1 MKSKIISN
9 KAFLIILILLSQV
22 NIIFSQSKVIV
33 TVKGLVQGDS
43 ALVRIQKSSEIYKFK
58 YIEGTGNDISLTF
71 DTLANGLW
79 ALGIE
84 AKTYIFPL
92 ASTLNINNN
101 IVSSTIQLTKTPVDS
116 NFIYNWQDDSSFV
129 GHAQQSYINDKLVIK
144 VLGKSEKVPD
154 DFNGIKLLNTYGFLL
169 SDSITKWTSEDAYRL
184 FQNVVLLNFPK
195 YGESDSVLARAK
207 IFITDQH
214 LDRDI
219 LFTTIGGI
227 DFITISR
234 DAFTYA
240 SPLVVTV
247 DNVKGTFFSKRL
259 FTAIVYYYTNKGTN
273 QSAISQIANDRYGF
287 QFLDPSSLLKSVMN
301 ETETNFQSFT
311 PDEKIT
317 ILSMFEEYPDAMH
330 KQSQL
335 NYLVRRI
342 NGQVDPQYPQ
352 AAAIARTGNK
362 NIEFMESA
370 FVVANIE
377 PTQRLVLHEKAH
389 FLWAY
394 TFDAG
399 TKKDWAD
406 LGSWY
411 LDPTSPSGW
420 STTNTTEFVS
430 AYGHLKN
437 PDEDMAESIAFY
449 ITDPDA
455 LRSRSIRK
463 FEFIRDRIMQ
473 GTTYISII
481 RPDLTFQVYNLYP
494 DYSYPGK
501 IKRTQIKV
509 TGNDTSDK
517 KVRLEIELTIQNP
530 KTDGAA
536 SAYTRF
542 TSSAGTIVDMS
553 LNPTDSIGAVL
564 VGEIPLSKYA
574 KSGYWR
580 IDQIVTTDL
589 VGNQRYESNTN
600 FGLKCFVNN
609 PLEDITPPLYIQNTL
624 KLDSTTGKFSSFV
637 GSLCNNCSDSI
648 QPMNAVKISFKMI
661 EKNTINPYGRV
672 LARMIFPT
680 LDSSNKN
687 NIIPY
692 SLDCQIGADGIKN
705 DVKDSIKSATFYLAV
720 PDYYPSGYYSI
731 SFLNMEDLALNVRW
745 VLFDKD
751 TANLNYFI
759 PPALINQRA
768 LRDSVHITTKYPD
781 YLPPILDLNRM
792 QIKATPTNPT
802 APNGETLFEMWLW
815 IKDTSDFVNHAS
827 GFKDGTYI
835 LRDPQG
841 IEHSISMQ
849 GDLGNLYYTINPDS
863 SMYGYKR
870 YYFHTLLP
878 VGSPPGLW
886 GVSSIRLT
894 DHAVNTK
901 YYSFAEIVR
910 FDVELSKILQVN
922 PSIEILGKKV
932 NLLNQDS
939 ASVKFGCASCKNQNY
954 HLNMYS
960 SMGGNSVVFD
970 GKMTADTIILKNLE
984 LKGVNDGILYATVM
998 MLDTTQAL
1006 IGMGKASYTKDTQI
1020 PVNYSLTTNK
1030 KLLGS
1035 SNLDSFIVNIKS
1047 VEVNSTNNI
1056 ILSQKS
1062 INSGYAGGMK
1072 IGDSVIIQKSSTDT
1086 VAVFSKSTLSNF
1098 SDGLIDVKLISIDSV
1113 GNMGN
1118 IVIQSIYKDTKS
1130 PVLSFQKDSTIGRIS
1145 YVTMNVNKFVSNT
1158 PQVTDFII
1166 IKGSISGITKSNNT
1180 QFKFKINRDCYDSLS
1195 IQLKSSV
1202 LIDTVG
1208 NTNNLTSFVSY
1219 DRISPLPPNI
1229 INSRPLTFCSGDS
1242 TILSSSDSFG
1252 NQWYKNGTIIS
1263 GANGIVLN
1271 VANSGIY
1278 IDTVTNNSGCY
1289 TVSSIITIVS
1299 NPLPSKP
1306 IISWNGAQFSTS
1318 ATGVN
1323 YQWLLNN
1330 SPVSAATNSTYKPN
1344 QIGSYKV
1351 QVADS
1356 NGCKNVSDSF
1366 SLVVT
1371 AVNNPNTTPVSHIAK
1386 LFPNPATTQIKVQF
1400 EGIPVTNVTIQLV
1413 NSNGQVI
1420 RQTNTHNQTTDIPL
1434 NELISGFYFLK
1445 VIGNEY
1451 NQIHQFIIL
1460 K

>member
-430 AYGHLKN
+430 AYAHLKN

-542 TSSAGTIVDMS
+542 TSSAGTIVDMG

-731 SFLNMEDLALNVRW
+731 SFLNMEDLALNVRA

-970 GKMTADTIILKNLE
+970 GKMTDDTIILKNLE

-1006 IGMGKASYTKDTQI
+1006 IGIGKASYTKDTQI

-1030 KLLGS
+1030 KIFGS
-1035 SNLDSFIVNIKS
+1035 SNLDSFIVSIKS
-1047 VEVNSTNNI
+1047 VEVNSINNI

-1062 INSGYAGGMK
+1062 INNGYTGGMK

-1098 SDGLIDVKLISIDSV
+1098 SDGLIDVKLISIDSI

-1118 IVIQSIYKDTKS
+1118 TVIQSIYKDTKS
-1130 PVLSFQKDSTIGRIS
+1130 PVLSFQKDSMIGLKAYYTLS
-1145 YVTMNVNKFVSNT
+1145 SNKFVGNKPST
-1158 PQVTDFII
+1158 SDFILSNS
-1166 IKGSISGITKSNNT
+1166 SITTISKQTN
-1180 QFKFKINRDCYDSLS
+1180 QLFKIVVDRICN
-1195 IQLKSSV
+1195 
-1202 LIDTVG
+1202 DTVNVQIKAGVLLDTAG
-1208 NTNNLTSFVSY
+1208 NSNILTGLNLISAVIPTIPAINN
-1219 DRISPLPPNI
+1219 N
-1229 INSRPLTFCSGDS
+1229 RPLTFCNGDS
-1242 TILSSSDSFG
+1242 TILTSSASS
-1252 NQWYKNGTIIS
+1252 
-1263 GANGIVLN
+1263 
-1271 VANSGIY
+1271 
-1278 IDTVTNNSGCY
+1278 NN
-1289 TVSSIITIVS
+1289 
-1299 NPLPSKP
+1299 
-1306 IISWNGAQFSTS
+1306 
-1318 ATGVN
+1318 
-1323 YQWLLNN
+1323 QWLLNGTN
-1330 SPVSAATNSTYKPN
+1330 INTATAISYIVKSSGNYSVITTNSNSCSVTSSVVAITANPIPAQPIISRDVNNNLFSSSANGNQWFNSTSAISGATYQIYKPLSE
-1344 QIGSYKV
+1344 GYYKV
-1351 QVADS
+1351 QVTLNNCPSAF
-1356 NGCKNVSDSF
+1356 SDAYYY
-1366 SLVVT
+1366 LVT
-1371 AVNNPNTTPVSHIAK
+1371 AVNNLSTNGVISIYPNPVSNELKIDVKLPNITNVNIQLFDINGIK
-1386 LFPNPATTQIKVQF
+1386 LFEKNISSGNTIPMSNYPNGHYTLMLTDSK
-1400 EGIPVTNVTIQLV
+1400 
-1413 NSNGQVI
+1413 
-1420 RQTNTHNQTTDIPL
+1420 THK
-1434 NELISGFYFLK
+1434 LIYSSHVLK
-1445 VIGNEY
+1445 V
-1451 NQIHQFIIL
+1451 